1 MKARRLALA
10 WCVAGA
16 FALAAPAAA
25 APVQPKNATAKCT
38 DGTYSTAKTRRGA
51 CTGHGG
57 VATWLKEPKDD
68 AKATKS
74 DAKAPK
80 DTKATKT
87 DAKATKSDAKA
98 SAKTSSKAPKLE
110 PNPAPPEPKTVP
122 PPKSTPAQK
131 TAPAPK
137 TPTAPRPANSPAN
150 ATAQCN
156 DGTYSFAAQHR
167 GACSRHGG
175 VKTWFK

>member
-10 WCVAGA
+10 WCVTG
-16 FALAAPAAA
+16 ALALGAPAAA
-25 APVQPKNATAKCT
+25 APVKPKNATAKCT
-38 DGTYSTAKTRRGA
+38 DGTYSTAKTHRGA

-57 VATWLKEPKDD
+57 VATWIKEPKEDAKATKSD

-74 DAKAPK
+74 DAKAP
-80 DTKATKT
+80 
-87 DAKATKSDAKA
+87 
-98 SAKTSSKAPKLE
+98 AKTSSKAPKLE
-110 PNPAPPEPKTVP
+110 PNPAPPPEPKAVP
-122 PPKSTPAQK
+122 PAKSTPAQK

-137 TPTAPRPANSPAN
+137 TATAPRPANSPAN

>member
-10 WCVAGA
+10 WCIAGA
-16 FALAAPAAA
+16 LALAAPAAA
-25 APVQPKNATAKCT
+25 APVKPKNATAKCT
-38 DGTYSTAKTRRGA
+38 DGTYSTAKTHRGA

-57 VATWLKEPKDD
+57 VATWLKEPKEDT
-68 AKATKS
+68 KASKEETKAPKS
-74 DAKAPK
+74 EAKAP
-80 DTKATKT
+80 
-87 DAKATKSDAKA
+87 
-98 SAKTSSKAPKLE
+98 AKTTSKAPKPKPTPNPVPE
-110 PNPAPPEPKTVP
+110 PNSLPPAGKTPPAAKT
-122 PPKSTPAQK
+122 
-131 TAPAPK
+131 PAPK
-137 TPTAPRPANSPAN
+137 TATSPRPANSPAN

>member
-1 MKARRLALA
+1 MKAQRLALA

-16 FALAAPAAA
+16 LALAVPAAA
-25 APVQPKNATAKCT
+25 APAQPKNATAKCT
-38 DGTYSTAKTRRGA
+38 DGTYSTAKTHRGA

-74 DAKAPK
+74 DAKGTKTEA
-80 DTKATKT
+80 KATKT
-87 DAKATKSDAKA
+87 DAKA
-98 SAKTSSKAPKLE
+98 SAKTKAPKLE

-122 PPKSTPAQK
+122 APKSTPAEK

-137 TPTAPRPANSPAN
+137 AATAPRPANSPAN